1 MQITASNPNAFRRTA
16 IIAGVFFLLTE
27 VTAIGGLLLY
37 SPALSGAEYI
47 SGAGTDARVLLGLF
61 LELLLAAANIGT
73 AVVLF
78 PIIRKQS
85 EGLALGY
92 VGGRILEAAVILVG
106 TLSLLTVVS
115 LRQMVAGTPG
125 ADVATLSTVGTS
137 LVALR
142 DWTFL
147 FGPNFILG
155 CNSFILALLLHR
167 AGLVPKIITIIGMV
181 SGPMV
186 IVSGLCVMFGLYEQL
201 SPVGGVLGLP
211 SLVWEVAV
219 ALWMI
224 LKGFK
229 PSAPIISGHA
239 ASAMLPAAA

>member
-1 MQITASNPNAFRRTA
+1 MQIAASNSNAYRMTA
-16 IIAGVFFLLTE
+16 VIAGVIFLITE

-37 SPALSGAEYI
+37 TPVLAGAEYI
-47 SGAGTDARVLLGLF
+47 TGAGADTRVLLGAF

-78 PIIRKQS
+78 PVIRKQS
-85 EGLALGY
+85 EGIALGY

-106 TLSLLTVVS
+106 TLCVVTVVS

-125 ADVATLSTVGTS
+125 ADVATLSAIGTS
-137 LVALR
+137 LVTLR

-155 CNSFILALLLHR
+155 CNSFMLAYLLHR
-167 AGLVPKIITIIGMV
+167 AGLVPKAITIIGMV

-186 IVSGLCVMFGLYEQL
+186 ILSGLGVMFGLHEQL
-201 SPVGGVLGLP
+201 SPSGGLLGLP
-211 SLVWEVAV
+211 SLVWEVSV

-224 LKGFK
+224 IKGFK
-229 PSAPIISGHA
+229 PSATLMSSLAPTHLAGA
-239 ASAMLPAAA
+239 TA

>member
-1 MQITASNPNAFRRTA
+1 MQIAASNPNPYRSTA
-16 IIAGVFFLLTE
+16 VIAGIIFLITE

-37 SPALSGAEYI
+37 TPVLAGAEYI
-47 SGAGTDARVLLGLF
+47 VGAGADTRVLLGAF
-61 LELLLAAANIGT
+61 FELLLAAANIGT

-78 PIIRKQS
+78 PVIRKQS
-85 EGLALGY
+85 EAIALGY
-92 VGGRILEAAVILVG
+92 VGGRILEAAMILVG
-106 TLSLLTVVS
+106 TLCLVTVVS

-125 ADVATLSTVGTS
+125 ADVITLSGIGTS
-137 LVALR
+137 LVTLR

-155 CNSFILALLLHR
+155 CNSFMLAYLLHR
-167 AGLVPKIITIIGMV
+167 AGLVPKAITIIGMV

-186 IVSGLCVMFGLYEQL
+186 ILSGIGVMFGLHEQL
-201 SPVGGVLGLP
+201 SPTGGILGLP

-224 LKGFK
+224 IKGFK
-229 PSAPIISGHA
+229 PSAPIMSGF
-239 ASAMLPAAA
+239 ASAQLAPAAA

>member
-1 MQITASNPNAFRRTA
+1 MQIAASNPNAYRRTA
-16 IIAGVFFLLTE
+16 VIAGVIFLITE

-37 SPALSGAEYI
+37 TPVLAGADYI
-47 SGAGTDARVLLGLF
+47 VGAGADTRVLLGAF

-78 PIIRKQS
+78 PVIRKQS
-85 EGLALGY
+85 EGIALGY
-92 VGGRILEAAVILVG
+92 VGGRILEAAMILVG
-106 TLSLLTVVS
+106 TLSLVTVVS
-115 LRQMVAGTPG
+115 LRQIVAGTPG
-125 ADVATLSTVGTS
+125 ADVATLSAIGTS
-137 LVALR
+137 LITLR

-155 CNSFILALLLHR
+155 CNSFMLAYLLHR
-167 AGLVPKIITIIGMV
+167 AGLVPKAITIIGMV

-186 IVSGLCVMFGLYEQL
+186 IVSGLGVMFGLYEQL

-211 SLVWEVAV
+211 SLVWEVSV

-224 LKGFK
+224 FKGFAA
-229 PSAPIISGHA
+229 SAPIISGFARGHA
-239 ASAMLPAAA
+239 TPGAA